1 MTEAELIIIGQKL
14 DGFTSKLERLATYL
28 EQCNRDYEVEE
39 KRRLEAEIDSI
50 SPEAKSRVAEL
61 LSRYTNTTREQVI
74 ESLLAEQAKLNVE
87 KK

>member
-1 MTEAELIIIGQKL
+1 MAYRDIFTEGTMTEIKI
-14 DGFTSKLERLATYL
+14 D
-28 EQCNRDYEVEE
+28 EV
-39 KRRLEAEIDSI
+39 

-74 ESLLAEQAKLNVE
+74 ESLLAEQARLNVE